1 MATKRPF
8 VVDPELTAIAI
19 GYSNPAQAL
28 IADDVMPRQPV
39 GQEQFKWTE
48 YPIDEAFTVPDTQVG
63 RRGQVNQ
70 IVFSGEERDG
80 SVEDYGL
87 DVPIPNSDI
96 EAAQKARA
104 QKRSTYDPEKHSAM
118 MLTKITQLDREV
130 RVAKVVQDPNNYQ
143 AARRLVLAGGD
154 QLSDFANSDPLGVLD
169 TALQGTLIYRANQ
182 LTMGNV
188 VWNWIKRHPKLVNAI
203 KGNLTNEGFITKEQ
217 LADLLSIKRVLVG
230 DAHVNAAR
238 PGQPVNLTRA
248 WGNFIAAH
256 YVDPSAHMQHEVSWG
271 FTATYGTRVAGR
283 IEDPD
288 IGLEGGFRIRSG
300 ERVKEVI
307 AAKDV
312 GYLIQNPVAA

>member
-8 VVDPELTAIAI
+8 VVDPILTAIAI

-28 IADDVMPRQPV
+28 IADDVMPRQTV
-39 GQEQFKWTE
+39 GGEQFKWTE
-48 YPIDEAFTVPDTQVG
+48 YPIAEAFTVPDTEVG

-70 IVFSGEERDG
+70 ITFSGEERES
-80 SVEDYGL
+80 SVRDYGL

-96 EAAQKARA
+96 KSAADARRE
-104 QKRSTYDPEKHSAM
+104 KRSSYDPEQHSVM

-130 RVAKVVQDPNNYQ
+130 RVAQKVQDANNYD
-143 AARRLVLAGGD
+143 ASRRLVLAGGD
-154 QLSDFANSDPLGVLD
+154 KFSDYVNSDPLGVLD
-169 TALQGTLIYRANQ
+169 AAIQGTLIYRPNQ

-203 KGNLTNEGFITKEQ
+203 KGNLTNEGFITKQQ
-217 LADLLSIKRVLVG
+217 LAELLDIKRILVG
-230 DAHVNAAR
+230 DAHVNTAR
-238 PGQPVNLTRA
+238 PGQPMNLTRA

-256 YVDPSAHMQHEVSWG
+256 YVDGTAHIENEVTWG
-271 FTATYGTRVAGR
+271 FTAQYGTKVAGR

-300 ERVKEVI
+300 ERVKEEIV
-307 AAKDV
+307 AKDV
-312 GYLIQNPVAA
+312 GYLIQDPV